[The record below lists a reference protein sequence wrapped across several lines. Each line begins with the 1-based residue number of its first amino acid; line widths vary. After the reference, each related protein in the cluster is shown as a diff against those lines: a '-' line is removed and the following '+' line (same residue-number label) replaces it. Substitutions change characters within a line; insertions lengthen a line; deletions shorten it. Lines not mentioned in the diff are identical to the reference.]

1 MQGHHL
7 SVVSV
12 PVSDPDR
19 AKAFYLDVLGFE
31 LVMDARFGPGLRW
44 VMLRP
49 PGAETAI
56 TLVTW
61 FDTMPPGSLRGAVL
75 SVPDIDVAVA
85 ELRERGVLDPDDG
98 IESAPWGRWVTV
110 EDPDG
115 NGWVVQQDAEGPLD
129 FGVGP

>member
-1 MQGHHL
+1 VEGHRI

-12 PVSDPDR
+12 PVSNPDV
-19 AKAFYLDVLGFE
+19 AKRFYTEQMGFHV
-31 LVMDARFGPGLRW
+31 VMDNEFGHGLRW

-49 PGAETAI
+49 PGAETAV

-61 FDTMPPGSLRGAVL
+61 FDTMPPGSMRGTVL
-75 SVPDIDVAVA
+75 SVPDIEAAVA
-85 ELRERGVLDPDDG
+85 ELRANGAITDEQE

-115 NGWVVQQDAEGPLD
+115 NGWVVQQDAEGPID
-129 FGVGP
+129 FA